1 MRFRNFLKKIHQHQE
16 SGFTLVEVLVAVFL
30 FSVVLTSTSYAL
42 NTNLSNAILVK
53 NNFLASGFAQE
64 GVEIMR
70 NLRDEDWFASR
81 PFGSFGGVGAL
92 PDGDYRVQW
101 DSTVP
106 VPIIGADV
114 PLRKDSGFYG
124 YGSGNNTI
132 FFRRITVTTITPDVE
147 KRIVVTITWKE
158 KKLDK
163 SLSAE
168 EHLFN
173 WK

>member
-1 MRFRNFLKKIHQHQE
+1 MKFNFPEKIEKEE
-16 SGFTLVEVLVAVFL
+16 SGFTLVEVLVSVFI

-42 NTNLSNAILVK
+42 NANLSNAILVK
-53 NNFLASGFAQE
+53 DNFLASGFAQE

-70 NLRDEDWFASR
+70 NLRDEDWFAAR
-81 PFGSFGGVGAL
+81 LFGSFGASDVL

-106 VPIIGADV
+106 TPIIGGDV
-114 PLRKDSGFYG
+114 PLKKDQTSGFFG
-124 YGSGNNTI
+124 YTTGNNTI
-132 FFRRITVTTITPDVE
+132 FYRRINVTTITPNVE
-147 KRIVVTITWKE
+147 KRLVVTISWREGKA
-158 KKLDK
+158 DK
-163 SLSAE
+163 SLSTE